1 MAIKERGGVALAS
14 AVVVVVVVVVVGRVN
29 CRLSSVVVV
38 VVRSGLKL
46 EGPTV

>member
-14 AVVVVVVVVVVGRVN
+14 AVVVVVVVVVGRVN